1 MGARDGSAALHRHRA
16 QRRDDSERRGQ
27 PEIDFTMT
35 QRIPTINSKRP
46 QSPNDVVP
54 AGPDDPARFLN
65 RDLQWLEFN
74 QRVLAQAL
82 DVRTPLLERVRFL
95 AIFGSN
101 LDEFFMKRV
110 GGLRRQIDAGVGSP
124 PWEPLT
130 PVEQLE
136 LIRERVL
143 EQTACATAAF
153 RETLV
158 PELARESI
166 QLLDWPELTDAE
178 RVEAE
183 SWYRRNIFPILTPLA
198 VDPGHRF
205 PFISNMSISLGVLL
219 RRPGESEAL
228 FARVKVPE
236 LGGKLFRFGQTRRF
250 ISLQDIIAHNLDDL
264 FPGMEITEVLP
275 FRVTRNAETERDN
288 EDAEDLLEQIQQ
300 QLRERRFARVVRLEV
315 GARSNERVMRF
326 LEEELQLD
334 TDDLYHTDGTLDW
347 GTLNEIADLDL
358 PELRWPKWTPVAPQG
373 LDDDDSDIFAIIRKG
388 DVLLH
393 HPYESFDHSVERF
406 IEQAAADPKVLAI
419 KQALYRTSGDS
430 PFIPSLIRAAES
442 GKQVA
447 VLVELRARF
456 DEARNILWARKL
468 EDAGVHVAYG
478 VVGYKTHTKVA
489 LVVRQEQGGIRSYAH
504 VGTGNYNS
512 KTARLYE
519 DVGMLTSDPA
529 ITEDLIG
536 LFNYMTGRSRQTEYQ
551 KLLVAPVA
559 MKKRFIEL
567 IDHEAELATGGRG
580 GRIIAKMNQLE
591 DRSVTDALYRAAM
604 CGVSIDLIVRGFCCI
619 RPGVKGLSENIR
631 VTSTIGRFLEHSR
644 IFWFG
649 NGAPDP
655 LDGHFYLGSA
665 DWMYRN
671 LNTRVECATPIEAR
685 RHRERLWDIL
695 QLHLTDRRQRWVM
708 AADGSYRQPNCAT
721 ASVSSQDAQGKNSA
735 EDDMCIG
742 TQQLLMRR
750 TLEHRVSADQLSSR
764 QRFE

>member
-1 MGARDGSAALHRHRA
+1 MSDA
-16 QRRDDSERRGQ
+16 
-27 PEIDFTMT
+27 TT
-35 QRIPTINSKRP
+35 QSRP
-46 QSPNDVVP
+46 NRPLSPNERMP
-54 AGPDDPARFLN
+54 TGIDDPARFLN
-65 RDLQWLEFN
+65 RDIQWLEFN
-74 QRVLAQAL
+74 RRVLAQAL
-82 DVRTPLLERVRFL
+82 DPRNPLLERVRFL

-124 PWEPLT
+124 PWEPLS
-130 PVEQLE
+130 PQEQMA

-143 EQTACATAAF
+143 EQTALATRAF
-153 RETLV
+153 RETLAPV
-158 PELARESI
+158 LAREAI
-166 QLLDWPELTDAE
+166 ELLAWRDLNDAE
-178 RVEAE
+178 RAEAE
-183 SWYRRNIFPILTPLA
+183 RWYRRNIFPILTPLA

-205 PFISNMSISLGVLL
+205 PFISNMSVSLGILL

-236 LGGKLFRFGQTRRF
+236 LGGKLYRFGSSRRF
-250 ISLQDIIAHNLDDL
+250 VPLQEIIAHNLDDL
-264 FPGMEITEVLP
+264 FPGMEILDVLP
-275 FRVTRNAETERDN
+275 FRVTRNAETERDG

-315 GARSNERVMRF
+315 GARPNERVMRF
-326 LEEELQLD
+326 LEDELQLGD
-334 TDDLYHTDGTLDW
+334 EDLYETDGMLDW
-347 GTLNEIADLDL
+347 STLNELADLDI
-358 PELRWPKWTPVAPQG
+358 PEHRWPKWTPVPPIG
-373 LDDDDSDIFAIIRKG
+373 LEDDDADIFALVRKG
-388 DVLLH
+388 DVLVH

-489 LVVRQEQGGIRSYAH
+489 LVVRQESGGIRSYAH
-504 VGTGNYNS
+504 IGTGNYNS

-519 DVGMLTSDPA
+519 DLGLLTCDPA
-529 ITEDLIG
+529 ITEDLVG
-536 LFNYMTGRSRQTEYQ
+536 LFNYMTGRSRQTEYR

-559 MKKRFIEL
+559 MKRRFVEL
-567 IDHEAELATGGRG
+567 IDREAAIAARGGRG
-580 GRIIAKMNQLE
+580 RIVCKMNQLE
-591 DRSVTDALYRAAM
+591 DRSVTDALYRASQA
-604 CGVSIDLIVRGFCCI
+604 GVSIDLVIRGFCCI
-619 RPGVKGLSENIR
+619 RPGVRGLSENIR

-649 NGAPDP
+649 NGAADA
-655 LDGHFYLGSA
+655 LDGDFYIGSA

-671 LNTRVECATPIEAR
+671 LNTRVECAAPIESRA
-685 RHRERLWDIL
+685 HRERLWEIL
-695 QLHLTDRRQRWVM
+695 QCHLTDRRQRWTM
-708 AADGSYRQPNCAT
+708 LPDGSYAQAAADGAV
-721 ASVSSQDAQGKNSA
+721 ADAPESL
-735 EDDMCIG
+735 G
-742 TQQLLMRR
+742 THQRLMRH
-750 TLEHRVSADQLSSR
+750 TLDLRAQVDALRLER
-764 QRFE
+764 

>member
-1 MGARDGSAALHRHRA
+1 MTEAANISGLKHA
-16 QRRDDSERRGQ
+16 
-27 PEIDFTMT
+27 PA
-35 QRIPTINSKRP
+35 
-46 QSPNDVVP
+46 PNDRTPV
-54 AGPDDPARFLN
+54 GPEDPARFLN

-74 QRVLAQAL
+74 RRVLAQAL
-82 DVRTPLLERVRFL
+82 DPRNPLLERVRFL

-124 PWEPLT
+124 PWEPLS
-130 PVEQLE
+130 PAEQLI

-143 EQTACATAAF
+143 EQTALATRAF

-158 PELARESI
+158 PLLHGESI
-166 QLLDWPELTDAE
+166 ELLGWKELTETERIEAE
-178 RVEAE
+178 R
-183 SWYRRNIFPILTPLA
+183 WYRRNIFPILTPLA

-236 LGGKLFRFGQTRRF
+236 TSGKLFRFGSSRRF

-264 FPGMEITEVLP
+264 FPGMEIVDVLP

-300 QLRERRFARVVRLEV
+300 QLRERRFARVVRLEI
-315 GARSNERVMRF
+315 GANPNERIMRF
-326 LEEELQLD
+326 LEDELQLSEED
-334 TDDLYHTDGTLDW
+334 MYETDGTLDW
-347 GTLNEIADLDL
+347 GTVNEIADLDM
-358 PELRWPKWTPVAPQG
+358 PELRWPKWNPVAPHG
-373 LDDDDSDIFAIIRKG
+373 LEDENADIFAMIRAG
-388 DVLLH
+388 DILVQ

-406 IEQAAADPKVLAI
+406 IEQAAADPKVVAI

-456 DEARNILWARKL
+456 DEARNIVWARKL

-489 LVVRQEQGGIRSYAH
+489 LVVRQEQTGLRSYAH
-504 VGTGNYNS
+504 IGTGNYNS
-512 KTARLYE
+512 KTARIYE
-519 DVGMLTSDPA
+519 DLGILTSDPA

-551 KLLVAPVA
+551 KLLIAPVA
-559 MKKRFIEL
+559 MKRRFIEL
-567 IDHEAELATGGRG
+567 IEREGALAKEGKA
-580 GRIIAKMNQLE
+580 GRIMAKMNQLE

-604 CGVSIDLIVRGFCCI
+604 DGARIDLIVRGFCCI
-619 RPGVKGLSENIR
+619 RPGVPGLSENIR

-649 NGAPDP
+649 NGQADP
-655 LDGHFYLGSA
+655 LEGDFYIGSA

-671 LNTRVECATPIEAR
+671 LNTRVECAAPIEQRA
-685 RHRERLWDIL
+685 HRERLWQIL

-708 AADGSYRQPNCAT
+708 KPDGFYDLSDPAVVPSASETIDPAFLGTHQRLMHEVLEARARADALRLGS
-721 ASVSSQDAQGKNSA
+721 
-735 EDDMCIG
+735 
-742 TQQLLMRR
+742 
-750 TLEHRVSADQLSSR
+750 
-764 QRFE
+764 

>member
-1 MGARDGSAALHRHRA
+1 MR
-16 QRRDDSERRGQ
+16 
-27 PEIDFTMT
+27 PTPPNEIT
-35 QRIPTINSKRP
+35 PS
-46 QSPNDVVP
+46 
-54 AGPDDPARFLN
+54 GPDDPARFLN
-65 RDLQWLEFN
+65 RDIQWLEFN
-74 QRVLAQAL
+74 RRVLAQAY
-82 DVRTPLLERVRFL
+82 DPRNPLLERVRFL

-130 PVEQLE
+130 PAEQMI
-136 LIRERVL
+136 LIREKVL
-143 EQTACATAAF
+143 EQTALATRVF
-153 RETLV
+153 RDELV
-158 PELARESI
+158 PELRKEAIE
-166 QLLDWPELTDAE
+166 LLDWSALSSTERAE
-178 RVEAE
+178 VEA
-183 SWYRRNIFPILTPLA
+183 WYRRNIFPILTPLA

-205 PFISNMSISLGVLL
+205 PFISNMSVSLGVLL

-236 LGGKLFRFGQTRRF
+236 TGGRLYRFGATKRF
-250 ISLQDIIAHNLDDL
+250 ISLQQIIAHNLDDL
-264 FPGMEITEVLP
+264 FPGMEIVEVLP

-315 GARSNERVMRF
+315 GARPNDRIMRF
-326 LEEELQLD
+326 LEDELGLAD
-334 TDDLYHTDGTLDW
+334 DDLYETDGMLDW
-347 GTLNEIADLDL
+347 GTLNEIADIDI
-358 PELRWPKWTPVAPQG
+358 PEQRWPKWTPVAPHG
-373 LDDDDSDIFAIIRKG
+373 LEDENADIFSLVRQG
-388 DVLLH
+388 DVLVH

-456 DEARNILWARKL
+456 DEARNIVWARKL

-489 LVVRQEQGGIRSYAH
+489 LVVRQEPGGIRSYAH
-504 VGTGNYNS
+504 IGTGNYNS

-519 DVGMLTSDPA
+519 DIGLFTCDAA
-529 ITEDLIG
+529 ITEDLVE
-536 LFNYMTGRSRQTEYQ
+536 LFNYMTGRSRKTEYQ

-559 MKKRFIEL
+559 MKRRFIEL
-567 IDHEAELATGGRG
+567 IEREASIAQRG
-580 GRIIAKMNQLE
+580 GQGRVIVKMNQLE
-591 DRSVTDALYRAAM
+591 DRSVTDALYAASRA
-604 CGVSIDLIVRGFCCI
+604 GVSIDLVVRGFCCI

-649 NGAPDP
+649 NGQADP
-655 LDGHFYLGSA
+655 LDGDFYIGSA

-671 LNTRVECATPIEAR
+671 LNTRVECAAPIQAR
-685 RHRERLWDIL
+685 AHRARLWEIL
-695 QLHLTDRRQRWVM
+695 RLHLTDRRQRWLM
-708 AADGSYRQPNCAT
+708 GTDGTYQLSDPAQIAT
-721 ASVSSQDAQGKNSA
+721 G
-735 EDDMCIG
+735 G
-742 TQQLLMRR
+742 TISDPAFVGTHQYLMRA
-750 TLEHRVSADQLSSR
+750 TLELNAQLRESSR
-764 QRFE
+764 RLA

>member
-1 MGARDGSAALHRHRA
+1 MR
-16 QRRDDSERRGQ
+16 
-27 PEIDFTMT
+27 PTPPNEIT
-35 QRIPTINSKRP
+35 PS
-46 QSPNDVVP
+46 
-54 AGPDDPARFLN
+54 GPDDPARFLN
-65 RDLQWLEFN
+65 RDIQWLEFN
-74 QRVLAQAL
+74 RRVLAQAY
-82 DVRTPLLERVRFL
+82 DPRNPLLERVRFL

-130 PVEQLE
+130 PAEQMI
-136 LIRERVL
+136 LIREKVL
-143 EQTACATAAF
+143 EQTALATRVF
-153 RETLV
+153 RDELV
-158 PELARESI
+158 PELRKEAIE
-166 QLLDWPELTDAE
+166 LLDWSALSSTERAE
-178 RVEAE
+178 VEA
-183 SWYRRNIFPILTPLA
+183 WYRRNIFPILTPLA

-205 PFISNMSISLGVLL
+205 PFISNMSVSLGVLL

-236 LGGKLFRFGQTRRF
+236 TGGRLYRFGATKRF
-250 ISLQDIIAHNLDDL
+250 ISLQQIIAHNLDDL
-264 FPGMEITEVLP
+264 FPGMEIVEVLP

-315 GARSNERVMRF
+315 GARPNDRIMRF
-326 LEEELQLD
+326 LEDELGLAD
-334 TDDLYHTDGTLDW
+334 DDLYETDGMLDW
-347 GTLNEIADLDL
+347 GTLNEIADIDI
-358 PELRWPKWTPVAPQG
+358 PEQRWPKWTPVAPHG
-373 LDDDDSDIFAIIRKG
+373 LEDENADIFSLVRQG
-388 DVLLH
+388 DVLVH

-456 DEARNILWARKL
+456 DEARNIVWARKL

-489 LVVRQEQGGIRSYAH
+489 LVVRQEPGGIRSYAH
-504 VGTGNYNS
+504 IGTGNYNS

-519 DVGMLTSDPA
+519 DIGLFTCDAA
-529 ITEDLIG
+529 ITEDLVE
-536 LFNYMTGRSRQTEYQ
+536 LFNYMTGRSRKTEYQ

-559 MKKRFIEL
+559 MKRRFIEL
-567 IDHEAELATGGRG
+567 IEREASIAQRG
-580 GRIIAKMNQLE
+580 GQGRVIVKMNQLE
-591 DRSVTDALYRAAM
+591 DRSVTDALYAASRA
-604 CGVSIDLIVRGFCCI
+604 GVSIDLVVRGFCCI

-649 NGAPDP
+649 NGQADP
-655 LDGHFYLGSA
+655 LDGDFYIGSA

-671 LNTRVECATPIEAR
+671 LNTRVECAAPIQAR
-685 RHRERLWDIL
+685 AHRARLWEIL
-695 QLHLTDRRQRWVM
+695 RLHLTDRRQRWLM
-708 AADGSYRQPNCAT
+708 GTDGTYQLSDPAQIAT
-721 ASVSSQDAQGKNSA
+721 GGAISDPAFV
-735 EDDMCIG
+735 G
-742 TQQLLMRR
+742 THQYLMRA
-750 TLEHRVSADQLSSR
+750 TLELNAQLRESSR
-764 QRFE
+764 RLA

>member
-1 MGARDGSAALHRHRA
+1 MSEAVKPSNVKRAAA
-16 QRRDDSERRGQ
+16 
-27 PEIDFTMT
+27 
-35 QRIPTINSKRP
+35 
-46 QSPNDVVP
+46 PNELVP
-54 AGPDDPARFLN
+54 AGPEDPSRFLN

-74 QRVLAQAL
+74 RRVLAQAL
-82 DVRTPLLERVRFL
+82 DPRNPLLERVRFL

-124 PWEPLT
+124 PWEPLS
-130 PVEQLE
+130 PAEQLV

-143 EQTACATAAF
+143 EQTALATRAF
-153 RETLV
+153 RDTLV
-158 PELARESI
+158 PLLGKESVELLGWN
-166 QLLDWPELTDAE
+166 QLTETERIEAE
-178 RVEAE
+178 R
-183 SWYRRNIFPILTPLA
+183 WYRRNIFPILTPLA

-236 LGGKLFRFGQTRRF
+236 TGGKLYRFGSSRRF

-264 FPGMEITEVLP
+264 FPGMEIVDVLP

-300 QLRERRFARVVRLEV
+300 QLRERRFARVVRLEI
-315 GARSNERVMRF
+315 GAKPNERIMRF
-326 LEEELQLD
+326 LEEELQLG
-334 TDDLYHTDGTLDW
+334 DDDIYETDGMLDW
-347 GTLNEIADLDL
+347 GTVNEMADLDL
-358 PELRWPKWTPVAPQG
+358 PELRWPKWSPVAPHG
-373 LDDDDSDIFAIIRKG
+373 LEDDSADIFAMIRAG
-388 DVLLH
+388 DILVH
-393 HPYESFDHSVERF
+393 HPYESFDHSVEHF
-406 IEQAAADPKVLAI
+406 IEQAAADPKVVAI

-512 KTARLYE
+512 KTARIYE
-519 DVGMLTSDPA
+519 DIGLLTCDPV

-536 LFNYMTGRSRQTEYQ
+536 LFNYMTGRSRQAEYQ
-551 KLLVAPVA
+551 KLLIAPVT
-559 MKKRFIEL
+559 MKRRFIEL
-567 IDHEAELATGGRG
+567 IEREGALAKSGKG

-604 CGVSIDLIVRGFCCI
+604 DGAQIDLIVRGFCCI
-619 RPGVKGLSENIR
+619 RPGVKGLSETIR

-649 NGAPDP
+649 NGKADP
-655 LDGHFYLGSA
+655 LDGDFYIGSA

-671 LNTRVECATPIEAR
+671 LNTRVECAAPIEQR
-685 RHRERLWDIL
+685 THRERLWQIM
-695 QLHLTDRRQRWVM
+695 QLHLTDRRQRWLM
-708 AADGSYRQPNCAT
+708 KPDGSYELSDPAAMPSGPM
-721 ASVSSQDAQGKNSA
+721 ASDPAF
-735 EDDMCIG
+735 IG
-742 TQQLLMRR
+742 THQRLMQEA
-750 TLEHRVSADQLSSR
+750 LEARARADAFRLGSA
-764 QRFE
+764 